1 MRKLYFSLLV
11 DGLQTN
17 VASDRIGHKSAE
29 LVGVPPF
36 EIREVTTD
44 FLLEQPQIEKNIMNV
59 PLNKALMRS
68 IERNG
73 IANPFLSMKMW
84 YPLAG
89 SQRLRVVAEIKKD
102 NPDFNLNVVVHRFL
116 EDWHNCFYLWPDED
130 FRSKAIAIWFQT
142 QEVVFKSLYYKHDT
156 DENGRRM
163 TDYEDIGEELKWNRD
178 NADVNNNSNSIV
190 NNDIYEI

>member
-1 MRKLYFSLLV
+1 M
-11 DGLQTN
+11 
-17 VASDRIGHKSAE
+17 ASDRIGQTSAK

-36 EIREVTTD
+36 EVVHTTTD
-44 FLLEQPQIEKNIMNV
+44 FMLSQPQVAENIHNV
-59 PLNKALMRS
+59 PANEAL
-68 IERNG
+68 IESVRTQG
-73 IANPFLSMKMW
+73 IVNPFLSMKMW

-89 SQRLRVVAEIKKD
+89 SQRLRAVQLIKEAD
-102 NPDFNLNVVVHRFL
+102 PTFNLDITVHRFL
-116 EDWHNCFYLWPDED
+116 EDWHNCFYLWPDEE

-178 NADVNNNSNSIV
+178 NADVNSNSNSIV

>member
-1 MRKLYFSLLV
+1 M
-11 DGLQTN
+11 TP
-17 VASDRIGHKSAE
+17 VASDRIGQKSAE

-44 FLLEQPQIEKNIMNV
+44 FLLEQPQIENNIMNV

-89 SQRLRVVAEIKKD
+89 SQRLRVVAEIKKK
-102 NPDFNLNVVVHRFL
+102 NPDFNLNVTVHRFL
-116 EDWHNCFYLWPDED
+116 EDWHNCFYLWPDEE

-142 QEVVFKSLYYKHDT
+142 QEVVFKSLYYRQAVDI
-156 DENGRRM
+156 NGTEM
-163 TDYEDIGEELKWNRD
+163 TEYEDIGEELKWKRD
-178 NADVNNNSNSIV
+178 VGINNLDNDTSTTVYSGLGL
-190 NNDIYEI
+190 NNES

>member
-1 MRKLYFSLLV
+1 
-11 DGLQTN
+11 
-17 VASDRIGHKSAE
+17 VASDRIGQTSAK

-36 EIREVTTD
+36 EVVHTTTD
-44 FLLEQPQIEKNIMNV
+44 FMLSQPQVAENIHNV
-59 PLNKALMRS
+59 PANEAL
-68 IERNG
+68 IESVRTQG
-73 IANPFLSMKMW
+73 IVNPFLSMKMW

-89 SQRLRVVAEIKKD
+89 SQRLRAVQLIKEAD
-102 NPDFNLNVVVHRFL
+102 PTFNLDITVHRFL
-116 EDWHNCFYLWPDED
+116 EDWHNCFYLWPDEE

-142 QEVVFKSLYYKHDT
+142 QEVVFKSLYYEHDT